1 MAGVKGIEVEL
12 SAVITEYTAEV
23 EEKTFQAVRKAALK
37 CKRDIKAASPVRS
50 GDYKKGWTVRN
61 ERSRGLI
68 TSTVYNKDEPGLTH
82 LLEKS
87 HVIRNQFGSYGRST
101 PKEHIGPAAE
111 EATKYLEELIQQ
123 ELG

>member
-1 MAGVKGIEVEL
+1 MAGVKGIEAEL

-37 CKRDIKAASPVRS
+37 CKRDIKAASPVGS
-50 GDYKKGWTVRN
+50 GDYKRGWTVRN
-61 ERSRGLI
+61 ERDRGLI
-68 TSTVYNKDEPGLTH
+68 TSTVYNKDMPGLTH

-87 HVIRNQFGSYGRST
+87 HVVRNQFGTYGRT
-101 PKEHIGPAAE
+101 DPKPHIAPAAE
-111 EATKYLEELIQQ
+111 DAEKYLMELIQQ

>member
-1 MAGVKGIEVEL
+1 MARVIDLGAEV
-12 SAVITEYTAEV
+12 AKVVTEYTAEV

-37 CKRDIKAASPVRS
+37 CKRDIKAASPVES

-61 ERSRGLI
+61 KRDRGLI
-68 TSTVYNKDEPGLTH
+68 TSIVYNKDQPGLTH

-87 HVIRNQFGSYGRST
+87 HVVRNQFGTYGRT
-101 PKEHIGPAAE
+101 DPKPHIAPAAE
-111 EATKYLEELIQQ
+111 DAEKYLMELIQQ